1 MTRTLWNMLSV
12 ANKSVSQSSAK
23 VISSTDW
30 LIRVPSAD
38 LLTDM
43 TYKLL
48 ISKDI
53 LFNEF
58 DLT

>member
-1 MTRTLWNMLSV
+1 V
-12 ANKSVSQSSAK
+12 ANKSVSQSSAE

-30 LIRVPSAD
+30 LIRVPLAD

-48 ISKDI
+48 ISEDI
-53 LFNEF
+53 LFDEF